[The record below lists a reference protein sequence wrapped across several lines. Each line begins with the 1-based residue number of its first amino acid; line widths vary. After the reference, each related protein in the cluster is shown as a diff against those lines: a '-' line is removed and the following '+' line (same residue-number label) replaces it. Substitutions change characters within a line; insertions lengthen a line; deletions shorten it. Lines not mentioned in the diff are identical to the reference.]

1 MNKRSLGAL
10 VALNL
15 VLLVALAVVTISP
28 QPAEAQ
34 VGLRQSE
41 YIMVS
46 GVVRGRAQQAVV
58 YIIDLSTGQMA
69 AIFHDAN
76 TGKSQFIAGRNMS
89 MDAKAGGR

>member
-10 VALNL
+10 VALNI
-15 VLLVALAVVTISP
+15 VLLVALALVSFSP
-28 QPAEAQ
+28 QPAKAQ

-46 GVVRGRAQQAVV
+46 GVVRGRTQQAVV

-69 AIFHDAN
+69 AIFHNAD
-76 TGKSQFIAGRNMS
+76 TGKSSIIAGRNMAA
-89 MDAKAGGR
+89 DAK